1 MVTYNIILSQSF
13 PSWHLR
19 HGEPT
24 CFVEQ
29 LQMTKLHT
37 IRANSTLWQQRFKKI
52 LAGDAELCIR
62 VWLGKPYRSKTKEII
77 RLGKDSGIGIQEL
90 RFEKDL
96 YDLYSLQCPVV
107 DGHSVRPEVLASHD
121 GLSYEDWQHWFQNY
135 DISQSMAVIHF
146 TSFRY

>member
-1 MVTYNIILSQSF
+1 MVTYSIILSQSF

-19 HGEPT
+19 HGEST
-24 CFVEQ
+24 RFVEQ
-29 LQMTKLHT
+29 LRITKLHT
-37 IRANSTLWQQRFKKI
+37 IRANSTLWQKRFKKI

-90 RFEKDL
+90 RFEKGL
-96 YDLYSLQCPVV
+96 YDLYSLQSPVV
-107 DGHSVRPEVLASHD
+107 DGHPVRSEVLASND

-135 DISQSMAVIHF
+135 DISQPMVVIHF
-146 TSFRY
+146 TSYRY